1 MFSNMYRYYFSSPFP
16 YAGLLTN
23 YAPIP
28 QGINFHSFIINPDIL
43 FKKYLFIW
51 LRWVL
56 VAAYGTFSCSLQT
69 LSCGMWDLAPWPG
82 IEPTLG
88 AQCLRFST
96 WISWQLVKFHEKLYL
111 FWLRVH
117 WNYRFTWEESP
128 SLSGFLFMNMVP
140 STESSL
146 TSFQDMLQI
155 FL

>member
-1 MFSNMYRYYFSSPFP
+1 MLWVRDSMLCFFCKDPNCSNNNYQIPSHWFSFFFFPHWFSILPLRVMFSNMYRYYFSSPFP

-88 AQCLRFST
+88 AQCLS
-96 WISWQLVKFHEKLYL
+96 
-111 FWLRVH
+111 H
-117 WNYRFTWEESP
+117 WTTGEVS
-128 SLSGFLFMNMVP
+128 
-140 STESSL
+140 
-146 TSFQDMLQI
+146 
-155 FL
+155 